1 MDKQE
6 IVALI
11 VEYVRNDDAM
21 ECDFVVVETA
31 MENVDT
37 SELKPTSTIN
47 RLLLSTD
54 WYINAGPGNEAREF
68 YREMAEAVELI
79 EAGI

>member
-1 MDKQE
+1 MNRQKT
-6 IVALI
+6 VALI

-21 ECDFVVVETA
+21 ECDFITMKTAVES
-31 MENVDT
+31 VDM
-37 SELKPTSTIN
+37 SKLKPTSTVN
-47 RLLLSTD
+47 RLLLSTG

-68 YREMAEAVELI
+68 YREMIEAVALI